1 MPDIAQLN
9 TAHPRIRQVFSY
21 LRDLASLRFPTS
33 RRTDAYSWTLSLS
46 SLPRHPSVSVAVVTS
61 SGNGDGLPGEPEIPH
76 PQGSVPPGDQDGL
89 LTIKRPILTGPPAP
103 PPSLSDWIL
112 PGWETI
118 PGKVEVRKSSN
129 VTGKDGKT
137 QIVSFE
143 ADPDRVAAFNRW
155 KAKRSEW
162 EGNERPAREAMA
174 LFERFFDLHGTLQR
188 EGEKYE
194 LVLGDGILNWG
205 LPDGGIHHPVLFQR
219 VQLEFDPAVPSFIV
233 READT
238 PPELY
243 TALLR
248 FLPGVD
254 GTAINDAQKELITS
268 SYHPLEKEATDG
280 FLTRLVTRLSPKGEF
295 AGSSP
300 VVGEKPYPRIYRSP
314 ILLMRARALGYNNAI
329 DAILED
335 IKSKECLPDSL
346 TKIVGI
352 EGRVP
357 LATEE
362 DDGSGSCISNED
374 RDVLFSKQ
382 ANPEQLQIARRLRDH
397 GCVLVQGP
405 PGTGKT
411 HTIANLLGHLMAQ
424 GKTILVTS
432 HTTKALRRVREQ
444 VVENLKPL
452 CVSVLESD
460 MESRQELES
469 SVMAMS
475 DRFTSGSAE
484 DYERRALET
493 SRRRSDLIDKL
504 EAARTRLKDV
514 CFSEYQD
521 IVVSGVAYPPSDAAR
536 KVASET
542 GAHDWI
548 PGPVNLA
555 AQFPLTA
562 GEMVE
567 LYASN
572 TAISPE
578 DENELFSALPDPG
591 DLYSPSDFDRLV
603 EELVSLKEVD
613 RAHREE
619 SWQKGPD
626 SQDPDALC
634 VLLEK
639 VFKAISIL
647 EDGSGWHLSVIRAG
661 WHGGPHREPWE
672 SLNEKVTTV
681 FDEAA
686 NVQELLLQHGPS
698 LSPNADLHDQKR
710 ILTEILDHID
720 RGGSIG
726 WLAQMV
732 RPSWKG
738 LIEEARVD
746 GRSPTDR
753 AHFEALHALGCLRLS
768 RKELEGRWLRQME
781 SIGGPSWPKE
791 DQHPERFLN
800 QHVRTIREAL
810 EWHSTVWTS
819 LVEEAESHG
828 FPLLDFVEKMPPD
841 PSPCGDLLRIREAVN
856 THLEMIFRSRIMAIR
871 FNRASDGIGRLTRI
885 LEGAGGDN
893 AGSKIV
899 RHLRDAVSTL
909 DIVSYRQAFERLVD
923 LNGKR
928 QILSKRKD
936 LLGKIEL
943 NAPAWAASVRGRVSP
958 HGGAIAPGDGPAS
971 WLWRQ
976 LADELDARSKD
987 SIEDIQKDIAR
998 LADELRQVTAEL
1010 IEERAWGAQIRR
1022 TLLPQRQSLMGWL
1035 QTIRRIGRG
1044 TGKRAP
1050 RLQAEARRLMGE
1062 SRSAVPVWIMP
1073 LSRVVENFDPRTAQF
1088 DVLVIDE
1095 ASQLDVMGL
1104 IALYMAKQVVIVGD
1118 HEQVSPEAVGQKI
1131 EEVQALIDAHL
1142 QGIPNAQLYDGQM
1155 SVYDL
1160 AMNSFGGLISLKE
1173 HFRCVPEIIQFSNLL
1188 SYNGQIRPL
1197 RDASHSSLSPPVV
1210 SYRIQGAKADDKVNE
1225 KEAETVAALLIE
1237 ATKKP
1242 EYAGKTFGVIS
1253 MVGEEQA
1260 RKINEVLI
1268 RQLPPDEYKARR
1280 ILCGNAAHFQG
1291 DERDVMFLSMV
1302 DAPKDGPLPIRESGP
1317 RDMYKKRFNV
1327 AASRARDQMWVVYS
1341 LDPKTDLK
1349 DKDLRRRLI
1358 EHALDPS
1365 AAMRDLETREAK
1377 TESEFE
1383 RQVLRQLVTAGFEVI
1398 PQYRVGACRID
1409 MVVHSHGKK
1418 VAVECDGDRYHTLN
1432 NLEDDLARQAIL
1444 ERLGWVFVRIR
1455 GSRYFRNPE
1464 KTMSEVQGQIASIL
1478 TAC

>member
-1 MPDIAQLN
+1 M
-9 TAHPRIRQVFSY
+9 
-21 LRDLASLRFPTS
+21 
-33 RRTDAYSWTLSLS
+33 WTFSLS
-46 SLPRHPSVSVAVVTS
+46 SLPRHPFVSVATVTS
-61 SGNGDGLPGEPEIPH
+61 SGNGEETPAESGIPQPQGTAVGDGLDAL
-76 PQGSVPPGDQDGL
+76 VTL
-89 LTIKRPILTGPPAP
+89 KRPTLTAPPSPPAI
-103 PPSLSDWIL
+103 LSDWL
-112 PGWETI
+112 LSGWETF
-118 PGKVEVRKSSN
+118 PGQVEYSLSINSV
-129 VTGKDGKT
+129 GEDGKT
-137 QIVSFE
+137 QIVSFD
-143 ADPDRVAAFNRW
+143 ADPNRVAVFNRW
-155 KAKRSEW
+155 KAKRDEW

-205 LPDGGIHHPVLFQR
+205 LQEGGIHHPVLFQR
-219 VQLEFDPAVPSFIV
+219 VQLEFDPAVPSFLV

-238 PPELY
+238 PVELY

-254 GTAINDAQKELITS
+254 GTAINDAQQELLAG

-280 FLTRLVTRLSPKGEF
+280 FLKRLVTRLSPKGEF
-295 AGSSP
+295 VGDASII
-300 VVGEKPYPRIYRSP
+300 GEKPYPRIGRSP
-314 ILLMRARALGYNNAI
+314 ILFLRTRALGYTNAI

-335 IKSKECLPDSL
+335 MESQKGLPDSL

-352 EGRVP
+352 EGQVP
-357 LATEE
+357 PTTV
-362 DDGSGSCISNED
+362 DDNGRGSCISNED
-374 RDVLFSKQ
+374 REVLFSKH

-424 GKTILVTS
+424 GKTVLVTS

-444 VVENLKPL
+444 VVENLQPL

-493 SRRRSDLIDKL
+493 SRRRSELIDRL
-504 EAARTRLKDV
+504 ETARTHLKDV
-514 CFSEYQD
+514 CFSEYRD
-521 IVVSGVAYPPSDAAR
+521 IVVTGVAYPPSDAAR
-536 KVASET
+536 KVAAES
-542 GAHDWI
+542 GINDWI
-548 PGPVNLA
+548 PGPVYLTA
-555 AQFPLTA
+555 KLPLTV
-562 GEMVE
+562 GELVD

-578 DENELFSALPDPG
+578 DENELCSPLPDPK
-591 DLYSPSDFDRLV
+591 DLHSPSDFDRLV
-603 EELVSLKEVD
+603 EELVSLKEAD
-613 RAHREE
+613 RTHREE
-619 SWQKGPD
+619 LWKKDHD
-626 SQDPDALC
+626 SQDPDALS
-634 VLLEK
+634 VFLEK
-639 VFKAISIL
+639 VFKAVSIL
-647 EDGSGWHLSVIRAG
+647 DDGSGWHLSVIRAG
-661 WHGGPHREPWE
+661 WHGGTHREPWE
-672 SLNEKVTTV
+672 SLNAKVTTA

-686 NVQELLLQHGPS
+686 SVQELVLQHGPS
-698 LSPNADLHDQKR
+698 LAPDADPLDQTH
-710 ILTEILDHID
+710 ILKEILDHID
-720 RGGSIG
+720 RGGSVG
-726 WLAQMV
+726 WLAKMV

-738 LIEEARVD
+738 LIEGARVD
-746 GRSPTDR
+746 GRPPTER
-753 AHFEALHALGCLRLS
+753 THFEALHALGYLRHS
-768 RKELEGRWLRQME
+768 RRELEGRWRRQVE
-781 SIGGPSWPKE
+781 SIGGPDWPKE
-791 DQHPERFLN
+791 DFHPERFLN

-810 EWHSTVWTS
+810 EWHSTVWNP
-819 LVEEAESHG
+819 LVEEANTQG
-828 FPLLDFVEKMPPD
+828 FPLTNFLEEMPPD
-841 PSPCGDLLRIREAVN
+841 PPPCGDLLRIREAVVS
-856 THLEMIFRSRIMAIR
+856 HLEIIFRSRIMAIR
-871 FNRASDGIGRLTRI
+871 FRRTTDALGRLTRL
-885 LEGAGGDN
+885 LELAGGDQN
-893 AGSKIV
+893 ASKIV
-899 RHLRDAVSTL
+899 QRLREAVSGH
-909 DIVSYRQAFERLVD
+909 DIVSYREAFDRLVD
-923 LNGKR
+923 LHGKR

-936 LLGKIEL
+936 PLAKIEGH
-943 NAPAWAASVRGRVSP
+943 APAWAASVRGRVSP
-958 HGGAIAPGDGPAS
+958 HDGATVPGDAQAA

-976 LADELDARSKD
+976 LSDELDARAMD
-987 SIEDIQKDIAR
+987 SVEDIQKDISR
-998 LADELRQVTAEL
+998 LTDELRRVTAEL
-1010 IEERAWGAQIRR
+1010 IEQRAWGAQIRR
-1022 TLLPQRQSLMGWL
+1022 TLLPQRQALMGWL

-1062 SRSAVPVWIMP
+1062 SRSAVPVWVMP

-1104 IALYMAKQVVIVGD
+1104 IALYMAEQVVIVGD
-1118 HEQVSPEAVGQKI
+1118 HEQVSPEAVGQKV

-1197 RDASHSSLSPPVV
+1197 RDASHSSLSPSVV
-1210 SYRIQGAKADDKVNE
+1210 SYRVQGAKSDDKVNE
-1225 KEAETVAALLIE
+1225 KEAEIVATLLIE

-1242 EYAGKTFGVIS
+1242 DYAGKTFGVIS

-1260 RKINEVLI
+1260 RKINEILI

-1291 DERDVMFLSMV
+1291 DERDVMFLSLV
-1302 DAPKDGPLPIRESGP
+1302 DSPKDGPLPIREAGP

-1341 LDPKTDLK
+1341 LDPKSDLK
-1349 DKDLRRRLI
+1349 ARDLRRRLI

-1365 AAMRDLETREAK
+1365 AAVRNLETLEAK

-1383 RQVLRQLVTAGFEVI
+1383 RQVLRRLVAAGYEVT

-1409 MVVHSHGKK
+1409 IVVHANGRK
-1418 VAVECDGDRYHTLN
+1418 VAVECDGDRYHTLE

-1455 GSRYFRNPE
+1455 GSRFFRNSDKAMKE
-1464 KTMSEVQGQIASIL
+1464 
-1478 TAC
+1478 ACDRIQYFTELSTH